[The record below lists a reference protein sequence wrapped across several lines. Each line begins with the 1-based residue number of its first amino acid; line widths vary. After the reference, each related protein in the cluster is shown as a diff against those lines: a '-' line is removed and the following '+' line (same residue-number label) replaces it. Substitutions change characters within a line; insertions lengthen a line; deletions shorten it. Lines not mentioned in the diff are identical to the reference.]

1 MSFQNADSSTV
12 NVWDPLVR
20 LPRILRKFT
29 LLMVAAHASGALV
42 SSLLKG
48 KNLVE
53 AMVSGR
59 KLNRS
64 SWEDV
69 NPGKGKENQS

>member
-1 MSFQNADSSTV
+1 MLTHQLLTSG
-12 NVWDPLVR
+12 
-20 LPRILRKFT
+20 ILWRGCHEFFANFT
-29 LLMVAAHASGALV
+29 LLMVAAHASGVLV

-69 NPGKGKENQS
+69 NPGKGKESQS

>member
-1 MSFQNADSSTV
+1 M
-12 NVWDPLVR
+12 
-20 LPRILRKFT
+20 
-29 LLMVAAHASGALV
+29 MAAHASGVLV

-53 AMVSGR
+53 AMVTGR

>member
-1 MSFQNADSSTV
+1 
-12 NVWDPLVR
+12 
-20 LPRILRKFT
+20 
-29 LLMVAAHASGALV
+29 MVVAHASGVLI

-59 KLNRS
+59 KQNRS